1 MSPSCNQ
8 EMALQAQGLW
18 FAYRERDW
26 ILKDVSLSVPSGQIT
41 IIMGP
46 WGSGKTSLLKI
57 LAGILKPCRGHVE
70 ILDYNMTLQ
79 PRRSLASFIG
89 YIPQQ
94 LGLVRNLTALENAL
108 MGALGRCGNSTVL
121 LGLFPRGE
129 MKKAAE
135 ALDLMGIAHKSNE
148 KVFRLRGGE
157 RQRVAIA
164 RTLLQHPRVVV
175 ADEFVSD
182 LDMAL
187 ALEILSRI
195 RRAAAQ
201 EQITFVM
208 SMHRQGLVREF
219 AENVVTLREG
229 HIAPGFIP
237 ALSQGAAAVE
247 MLQ

>member
-1 MSPSCNQ
+1 
-8 EMALQAQGLW
+8 
-18 FAYRERDW
+18 
-26 ILKDVSLSVPSGQIT
+26 
-41 IIMGP
+41 
-46 WGSGKTSLLKI
+46 
-57 LAGILKPCRGHVE
+57 
-70 ILDYNMTLQ
+70 
-79 PRRSLASFIG
+79 
-89 YIPQQ
+89 
-94 LGLVRNLTALENAL
+94 
-108 MGALGRCGNSTVL
+108 MGALGRCGNGSAL
-121 LGLFPRGE
+121 LGLFLRGE
-129 MKKAAE
+129 VKKAEA
-135 ALDLMGIAHKSNE
+135 ALDLMGIAHKTNE
-148 KVFRLRGGE
+148 KVFRLSGGE

-229 HIAPGFIP
+229 QITPGFIP
-237 ALSQGAAAVE
+237 ALSQGSAAAE